1 MVQRKRRRSWCARA
15 ACSAATVRC
24 VWRCA
29 SSATTTPTVTTAPT
43 KPTATPTA
51 PAFTRCSS
59 LLFVFC
65 FHRGIS
71 LLCGCHQAP
80 RPLERNLFFFFYMFT
95 LIDGLLQ
102 GSGNRKETVI
112 FFSKFVFLAFV
123 EPLVAL
129 LGCLLCCLA
138 FGNL

>member
-1 MVQRKRRRSWCARA
+1 MFGCDGSVCLALRFFCDDHTDCYDGTDETNCHADGSRIYQVLFSPFCVLFSSWNF
-15 ACSAATVRC
+15 SALRLP
-24 VWRCA
+24 
-29 SSATTTPTVTTAPT
+29 SGSTAFGKEP
-43 KPTATPTA
+43 
-51 PAFTRCSS
+51 
-59 LLFVFC
+59 LL
-65 FHRGIS
+65 
-71 LLCGCHQAP
+71 
-80 RPLERNLFFFFYMFT
+80 FFYMFT